1 MEFIKIY
8 DNAIEPELCDEI
20 IRIFEANSERQLD
33 GMIGGENGGHVD
45 TKKQRCKDVIL
56 TPEVSRTTLEKLQAT
71 IKKYYTEYVETTSYL
86 HNFSLIDEPWR
97 IKKYNKREGFF
108 NWHADHTPYAKDRLL
123 SVIFY
128 LNDVEEGGQT
138 LFDLDQK
145 IKDVKPVKGRLLI
158 FPSLFCY
165 KHKGSIPFSHDKYVI
180 VSWLNI
186 TNLQ

>member
-20 IRIFEANSERQLD
+20 IRIFEENPERQLD
-33 GMIGGENGGHVD
+33 GMIGGEKGGHVD
-45 TKKQRCKDVIL
+45 TKKQMCKDVIL
-56 TPEVSRTTLEKLQAT
+56 NPEIYRTTLEKLQAT
-71 IKKYYTEYVETTSYL
+71 LKKYYTEYVETTSYL
-86 HNFSLIDEPWR
+86 HNFNLTDEPWH

-108 NWHADHTPYAKDRLL
+108 NWHADQTPYAKERLL
-123 SVIFY
+123 SIILY
-128 LNDVEEGGQT
+128 LNDVSEGGQT

-158 FPSLFCY
+158 FPSVFCY

-186 TNLQ
+186 TDLQ